1 VKEIAEMTPVPF
13 REAVGIL
20 NWTAVGTQLDISF
33 VVGVL
38 SQYLEGRG
46 RVQWE
51 AVKHVFRCVQGAKD

>member
-46 RVQWE
+46 RV
-51 AVKHVFRCVQGAKD
+51 